1 MLQLTWREREL
12 AGLVARGLTNGEIAA
27 RLFISE
33 RTAERHLENIR
44 TKLGFSTRSQV
55 AAWAAT
61 EGTNS
66 SNGTSLG
73 GTLPASASTFVGRS
87 REIREVRHLMK
98 AHRLVTLVGPGGIGK
113 TRLALAV
120 AQRMPGFRI
129 AIIDL
134 STADDFQRV
143 LWALAAGLEVGAA
156 TDLWGAVQTAL
167 QRGQHLVIL
176 DCCEHVVSD
185 AAEIAERLLRIS
197 SAAILATSREPLRV
211 ASEKIFPM
219 PPLAANEA
227 MLLFRERSQGEAAY
241 EALVAEI
248 CRRLDN
254 MPLAV
259 ELAAARTG
267 VMSVAAIAAGLD
279 NALGLLSVGSRTAPA
294 RQQSLTASI
303 AWSHDQLGSE
313 ERVCFRRLAVLPGAF
328 GLALA
333 ARVADV
339 SEAVVLGLVERSLVA
354 RKGHDAYRF
363 LDAVR
368 QFADVRLAESGEA
381 EQTQK
386 RLVVAYCD
394 VVEAVA
400 EDVMDG
406 VHSGLSALVRELDS
420 ARPVLNRLEKDDPA
434 RFVRVAALTARAA
447 HYDSRYREGLE
458 LARRAARTATDSLD
472 ADRALANL
480 SLTWLANTTGDQ
492 DEAVDA
498 AAVALEIYERGR
510 DLRGVGRALEAAN
523 WAETSRGNLGLARRY
538 LERAVSLEEELRT
551 LFIGRRLNFLAC
563 LEVTAGEFVVAEA
576 HARRSVAACQEAGQL
591 QSSNAARD
599 TVAWAL
605 AGQGRFD
612 EAQQWSREA
621 LRADIAAGGGRQ
633 DSDMFR
639 TATVIALGLGRHKRA
654 ATLAAAAEALT
665 VELGMAGTLVPMLA
679 AGVAKALA
687 LSGPEAERAV
697 ERGRRM
703 SYFEALEFAAGDE
716 NEKEEDLP
724 RAGRSSS

>member
-1 MLQLTWREREL
+1 MLQLTRREKEL
-12 AGLVARGLTNGEIAA
+12 ADLVARGLTNGEIAV

-61 EGTNS
+61 QGAHP
-66 SNGTSLG
+66 SNGTTLG
-73 GTLPASASTFVGRS
+73 GTLPPPTSSFVGRS
-87 REIREVRHLMK
+87 REIRDVRRLLK
-98 AHRLVTLVGPGGIGK
+98 ADRLVTLVGPGGIGK

-120 AQRMPGFRI
+120 AQGLPGFRI
-129 AIIDL
+129 SVIDL
-134 STADDFQRV
+134 STTDDSQHV

-156 TDLWGAVQTAL
+156 PDLWGAVQAAL
-167 QRGQHLVIL
+167 QRGRHLVVL

-185 AAEIAERLLRIS
+185 AAELAEHLLRIS
-197 SAAILATSREPLRV
+197 GAAILATSREPLRV
-211 ASEKIFPM
+211 ASERIFQV
-219 PPLAANEA
+219 PPLASPEA
-227 MLLFRERSQGEAAY
+227 MFLFRERSNSVQAHENV
-241 EALVAEI
+241 VADI

-259 ELAAARTG
+259 ELAAARTS
-267 VMSVAAIAAGLD
+267 VMSVSAIASGLD

-303 AWSHDQLGSE
+303 AWSHEQLRSE
-313 ERVCFRRLAVLPGAF
+313 ERICFRRIAVFPGAF

-339 SEAVVLGLVERSLVA
+339 SEAVVLALVERSLVA
-354 RKGHDAYRF
+354 RKGHEAYRF
-363 LDAVR
+363 LDTVR
-368 QFADVRLAESGEA
+368 QFAQVRLAESGEV
-381 EQTQK
+381 EQTQQ
-386 RLVVAYCD
+386 RLITAYCD
-394 VVEAVA
+394 LVEAVA

-420 ARPVLNRLEKDDPA
+420 ARPVLDRLEMDDPA

-447 HYDSRYREGLE
+447 HYESRYREGLE
-458 LARRAARTATDSLD
+458 LARRAARAATDTPD

-480 SLTWLANTTGDQ
+480 SLAWLANTTGDK
-492 DEAVDA
+492 DGAAEAVT
-498 AAVALEIYERGR
+498 VALEIYEQGR
-510 DLRGVGRALEAAN
+510 DLRGLGRALEAAN

-538 LERAVSLEEELRT
+538 LERAVSLEEELRPA
-551 LFIGRRLNFLAC
+551 FIGRRLNFLAC
-563 LEVTAGEFVVAEA
+563 LEVAAGEFEAAEA
-576 HARRSVAACQEAGQL
+576 HALRAVAVCQEAGQL

-605 AGQGRFD
+605 AGQGRFE
-612 EAQQWSREA
+612 EAQLWSYEA

-633 DSDMFR
+633 DSDIFR
-639 TATVIALGLGRHKRA
+639 TAVVIALGLGRHKRA

-679 AGVAKALA
+679 LGVKRALA
-687 LSGPEAERAV
+687 LTGPEAERAV
-697 ERGRRM
+697 ERGGRM
-703 SYFEALEFAAGDE
+703 SYSEALEYATT
-716 NEKEEDLP
+716 EDND
-724 RAGRSSS
+724 